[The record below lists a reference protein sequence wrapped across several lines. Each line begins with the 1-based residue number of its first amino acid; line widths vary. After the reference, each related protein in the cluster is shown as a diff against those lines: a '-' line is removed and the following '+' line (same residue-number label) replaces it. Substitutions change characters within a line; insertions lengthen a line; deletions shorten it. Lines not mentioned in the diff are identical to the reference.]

1 MKILVIDDNLLV
13 IKKLS
18 YYLNK
23 KGHKVIESTN
33 AMEALSL
40 VLKHQPD
47 LVISDLLMPYV
58 TGNELY
64 RTLNYLNKTETKMLF
79 ITSLKD
85 KYIDD
90 LDKEINKDL
99 ILKKPINYS
108 HLDNMIQEMTYA

>member
-1 MKILVIDDNLLV
+1 MNILVIDDNLLV
-13 IKKLS
+13 LKKLS

-64 RTLNYLNKTETKMLF
+64 KTLNYLNKTDTKMLF

-85 KYIDD
+85 KYIHD
-90 LDKEINKDL
+90 LDEEISNEL
-99 ILKKPINYS
+99 VLRKPLNYE
-108 HLDNMIQEMTYA
+108 HLDTKIAEMALA